1 MSKAQLSVEIE
12 EWFVQFPALGERC
25 DQLVGSL
32 SGGEQQM
39 LAISRALLSHPRILL
54 LYEPS
59 LGLAPKIV
67 SKVFDIIRELKA
79 QGTTILLVEQNAA
92 AAVSVS
98 DYVYVL
104 NNGVIYMHGESDQF
118 GHGNELMTELTGVY
132 A

>member
-1 MSKAQLSVEIE
+1 MINLLD
-12 EWFVQFPALGERC
+12 PPR
-25 DQLVGSL
+25 
-32 SGGEQQM
+32 GGEQQM
-39 LAISRALLSHPRILL
+39 LAISRALLSHRRILL